1 MLPVLM
7 YHSVPVSGSGDALA
21 VPRPLVD
28 QQWRALRNDGWVLRG
43 LTEAL
48 ALVRANHSARIIGVT
63 FDDGYAD
70 FLGVLELLSAHQAR
84 ATLYLP
90 TSQLEQDGCLVRSR
104 SRSLTWREVEHLPRD
119 LVEIGSHS
127 HIHRPLDVLS
137 RTDIEHEV
145 GYSRRLLVAHTG
157 ADVASFCYPN
167 GYSNSRVRRA
177 VQAAGYSNACIVGRS
192 IADPDRNCYA
202 IPRLQ
207 VTPAYD
213 EAKILDLVTVGE
225 AGLTPRLKRT
235 AVPTWRLARQ
245 AVYRSTGWILT

>member
-7 YHSVPVSGSGDALA
+7 YHSVPVSGSGDTLA

-28 QQWRALRNDGWVLRG
+28 RQWRALRNDGWILCG

-48 ALVRANHSARIIGVT
+48 ALVSVNRSARTIGLT

-90 TSQLEQDGCLVRSR
+90 TSQLEQDGCLIRSG
-104 SRSLTWREVEHLPRD
+104 SRSLTWREVECLPRD
-119 LVEIGSHS
+119 LVEIGSHA

-145 GYSRRLLVAHTG
+145 GYSRRLLAAHIG
-157 ADVASFCYPN
+157 ADAASFCYPN
-167 GYSNSRVRRA
+167 GYSSSRVRRA

-192 IADPDRNCYA
+192 LADPDRNCYT

-207 VTPAYD
+207 VTPAHN
-213 EAKILDLVTVGE
+213 ESKILSLVTAGE
-225 AGLTPRLKRT
+225 AGLTPRLKRI
-235 AVPTWRLARQ
+235 ASPAWRLARQ

>member
-70 FLGVLELLSAHQAR
+70 FLG
-84 ATLYLP
+84 
-90 TSQLEQDGCLVRSR
+90 
-104 SRSLTWREVEHLPRD
+104 EHLPRD

-145 GYSRRLLVAHTG
+145 EYSRRLLAAHTG
-157 ADVASFCYPN
+157 ADAASFCYPN
-167 GYSNSRVRRA
+167 GYSNSPVRRA

-192 IADPDRNCYA
+192 LADPDRNCYA

-207 VTPAYD
+207 VTPAHD
-213 EAKILDLVTVGE
+213 EAKILNLITVGE
-225 AGLTPRLKRT
+225 AGLAPRLKRT

-245 AVYRSTGWILT
+245 AVYRSTGWMLT